1 VDALTL
7 LLCAAFAAPT
17 QAVVLTGEARAVGA
31 QAVITPQ
38 SSFSPV
44 VIRYFVPEGESVK
57 QGDVVLRIDPGQS
70 AAKIPDL
77 EAQIDQARARG
88 DKEIAE
94 LEVKAV
100 DAELALVD
108 AEAEQ
113 ATARIDAKIPKGL
126 VSDLDYDRYQGELDR
141 TTREVALQRRLLSEA
156 HDAVRRRREDSRLE
170 VEKLEIQRDYHA
182 AMVRTAE
189 VRADRDGIVVHG
201 FNNNWLGGRI
211 DEGSSTMPGSRAGEV
226 VNAGGTLA
234 VRAWALQPDRRGLRV
249 GQPVRLGVDALPGVA
264 VDGRIDGIGGAPD
277 RRPEWGKGL
286 YFLVD
291 IAFDPGELPLMPGMS
306 VRAITDGTDAGAAR

>member
-1 VDALTL
+1 PGGIATAPSSGTRTDRRGVQRRVDALTL

-100 DAELALVD
+100 
-108 AEAEQ
+108 
-113 ATARIDAKIPKGL
+113 
-126 VSDLDYDRYQGELDR
+126 
-141 TTREVALQRRLLSEA
+141 
-156 HDAVRRRREDSRLE
+156 
-170 VEKLEIQRDYHA
+170 
-182 AMVRTAE
+182 
-189 VRADRDGIVVHG
+189 
-201 FNNNWLGGRI
+201 
-211 DEGSSTMPGSRAGEV
+211 
-226 VNAGGTLA
+226 
-234 VRAWALQPDRRGLRV
+234 
-249 GQPVRLGVDALPGVA
+249 
-264 VDGRIDGIGGAPD
+264 
-277 RRPEWGKGL
+277 
-286 YFLVD
+286 
-291 IAFDPGELPLMPGMS
+291 
-306 VRAITDGTDAGAAR
+306 